1 MSLNALTFKIMK
13 TTLEIQNL
21 KCGGCA
27 HTIISKLNDL
37 KGIQN
42 VSVNTETNT
51 VSLENELP
59 NGVES
64 ATTLLSK
71 LGYPV
76 DGDTNSIGKKAKSFV
91 SCAVGR
97 MAKS

>member
-1 MSLNALTFKIMK
+1 MT

-27 HTIISKLNDL
+27 HAIISKLNNL
-37 KGIQN
+37 EGIQN
-42 VSVNTETNT
+42 VSVDTNSNT
-51 VSLENELP
+51 VSFQNELASE
-59 NGVES
+59 VES
-64 ATTLLSK
+64 ATKLLSK

-76 DGDTNSIGKKAKSFV
+76 NGDVNSIGKKAKSFV

-97 MAKS
+97 MAKP

>member
-1 MSLNALTFKIMK
+1 MK

-27 HTIISKLNDL
+27 HTIISKLNGL

-42 VSVNTETNT
+42 VSVNIETNT
-51 VSLENELP
+51 VSFDNELP
-59 NGVES
+59 NEIET
-64 ATTLLSK
+64 ATTLLSQ

-76 DGDTNSIGKKAKSFV
+76 DGVANSIGKKAKSFV

-97 MAKS
+97 LAKS

>member
-1 MSLNALTFKIMK
+1 MT

-27 HTIISKLNDL
+27 HTIITKLNEL
-37 KGIQN
+37 EGIKN
-42 VSVNTETNT
+42 VSVDTETNS
-51 VSLENELP
+51 VSFEHSLVDDL
-59 NGVES
+59 GT
-64 ATTLLSK
+64 ATKRLSD

-76 DGDTNSIGKKAKSFV
+76 QGGANSIGKKAKSFV

>member
-1 MSLNALTFKIMK
+1 MT

-27 HTIISKLNDL
+27 HTIISKLNNL
-37 KGIQN
+37 EGTQN
-42 VSVNTETNT
+42 VSVDTETNT
-51 VSLENELP
+51 VSFENDT
-59 NGVES
+59 NDSVEA
-64 ATTLLSK
+64 ATKLLSK

-76 DGDTNSIGKKAKSFV
+76 NGDANSISKKAKSFV

-97 MAKS
+97 LSKS

>member
-1 MSLNALTFKIMK
+1 MPINSLIHKLVT

-27 HTIISKLNDL
+27 HTIISKLNNL
-37 KGIQN
+37 EGIQN
-42 VSVNTETNT
+42 VSVDTNSNT
-51 VSLENELP
+51 VSFENELASE
-59 NGVES
+59 VES
-64 ATTLLSK
+64 ATKLLSK

-76 DGDTNSIGKKAKSFV
+76 NGDVNSIGKKAKSFV

>member
-1 MSLNALTFKIMK
+1 MT

-27 HTIISKLNDL
+27 HTIISKLNNL
-37 KGIQN
+37 EGIQN
-42 VSVNTETNT
+42 VSVYTNSNT
-51 VSLENELP
+51 VSFENELESE
-59 NGVES
+59 VES
-64 ATTLLSK
+64 ATKLLSK

-76 DGDTNSIGKKAKSFV
+76 NGDVNSIGKKAKSFV

-97 MAKS
+97 MAKP

>member
-1 MSLNALTFKIMK
+1 MT

-27 HTIISKLNDL
+27 HTIISKLNAL
-37 KGIQN
+37 NSIRN
-42 VSVNTETNT
+42 VSVDTETNT
-51 VSLENELP
+51 VSFEHSLVDALET
-59 NGVES
+59 
-64 ATTLLSK
+64 ATKRLSE

-76 DGDTNSIGKKAKSFV
+76 SGDANSIGKKAKSFV